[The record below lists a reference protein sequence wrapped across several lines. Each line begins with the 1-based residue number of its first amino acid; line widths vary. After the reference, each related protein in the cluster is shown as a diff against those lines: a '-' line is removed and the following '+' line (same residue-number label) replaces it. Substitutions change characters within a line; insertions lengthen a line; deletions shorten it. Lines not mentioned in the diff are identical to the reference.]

1 MSNIKRDL
9 YSNLKFFQAMTPQD
23 VASGGQT
30 SGLAIDT
37 KGYDGVVFV
46 INCGLMTSTG
56 SLAAAERW
64 QLKLEHALADT
75 YDTAASASDGTWSEV
90 YPSQMIHSVIGMAG
104 AYSTLN
110 SGIFQSITSVAD
122 ISAATG
128 KIFVVGYKGPRRFV
142 RIAMS
147 EVGGASTIS
156 ASAIAVLGGP
166 QVWPVNSPVGD

>member
-23 VASGGQT
+23 VASGAAT
-30 SGLAIDT
+30 NGLAIDT
-37 KGYDGVVFV
+37 LGYDGVVFV
-46 INCGLMTSTG
+46 INCGAMTSAG

-75 YDTAASASDGTWSEV
+75 YDTAASASAGTWSEV

-110 SGIFQSITSVAD
+110 SGIFQSIASVAD
-122 ISAATG
+122 ISITG
-128 KIFVVGYKGPRRFV
+128 KLFFVGYKGPRRFV
-142 RIAMS
+142 RIAFS

-156 ASAIAVLGGP
+156 ASAIAVLGGA
-166 QVWPVNSPVGD
+166 QIWPVNSPVGD